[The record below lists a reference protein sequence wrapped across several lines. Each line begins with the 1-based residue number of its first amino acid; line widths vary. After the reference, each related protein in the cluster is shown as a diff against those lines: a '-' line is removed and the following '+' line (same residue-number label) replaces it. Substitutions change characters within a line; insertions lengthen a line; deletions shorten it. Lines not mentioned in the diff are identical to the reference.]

1 MNLNHGLILKPKA
14 NSENSTLN
22 QKSPMPSKFKSTLL
36 LNSLNLIKEPV
47 LLNPLKMLLKESMN
61 KLITL
66 KNLLPPLNPN
76 KKFLK
81 KLKKLLMKMISKL
94 FLTIW
99 IDLKLLLM
107 KDKLLS

>member
-1 MNLNHGLILKPKA
+1 MNSIHGLILKPKV

-22 QKSPMPSKFKSTLL
+22 QKCPMPSKCKSTLL
-36 LNSLNLIKEPV
+36 LNSLNPTKEPV

-66 KNLLPPLNPN
+66 KNLFPPLNPN

-107 KDKLLS
+107 KDKLLF